1 MLKEAVMLSLHMAK
15 DPDPQPRN
23 KVLGAT
29 ALIPWP
35 TVITYFS
42 FIKLSLNNTEIPDLS
57 LADSL

>member
-23 KVLGAT
+23 KVLGDCTNSMANCDKH
-29 ALIPWP
+29 IFP
-35 TVITYFS
+35 
-42 FIKLSLNNTEIPDLS
+42 SLNCRNNTEIPDLS